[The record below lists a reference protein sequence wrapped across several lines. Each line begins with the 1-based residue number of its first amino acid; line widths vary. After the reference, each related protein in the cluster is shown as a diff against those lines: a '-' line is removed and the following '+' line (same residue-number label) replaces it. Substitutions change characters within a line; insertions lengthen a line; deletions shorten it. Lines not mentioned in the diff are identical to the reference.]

1 MSYGT
6 ETIPAP
12 FADLKI
18 FMHEAC
24 MGIKKKIFYLLIVV
38 ALGAFLAK
46 EITAERARG
55 FIRECLSEHEIEI
68 IIDEHADQKRQ
79 FEIVKRGIA
88 CVREKQ
94 SWPERIVTQ
103 VMGNRLFD

>member
-1 MSYGT
+1 MV
-6 ETIPAP
+6 
-12 FADLKI
+12 
-18 FMHEAC
+18 
-24 MGIKKKIFYLLIVV
+24 IKKKIFYSLIVV

-55 FIRECLSEHEIEI
+55 FIRECLSEREMEIML
-68 IIDEHADQKRQ
+68 DEHANQERQ
-79 FEIVKRGIA
+79 FEIVKRGVA

-94 SWPERIVTQ
+94 SWPEHIVTQ